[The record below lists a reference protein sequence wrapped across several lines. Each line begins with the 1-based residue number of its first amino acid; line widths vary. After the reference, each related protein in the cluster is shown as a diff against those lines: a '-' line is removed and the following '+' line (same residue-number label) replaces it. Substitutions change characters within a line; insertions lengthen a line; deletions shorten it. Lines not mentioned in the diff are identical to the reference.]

1 MNKTVGA
8 TLLVAGCSIGAGM
21 LGLPSVTGPAG
32 FFPSTLFFLLSWAF
46 MLLTGLVLAEVTL
59 SFQLPNI
66 SFISMAEKTLGQLGK
81 ISTTILFALLFYT
94 LMVAY
99 FIGGGIFIADFA
111 SFSCNLD
118 LPLPAA
124 SGLLFLVLFIAVFRG
139 VSFID
144 TFNRYLIAGLF
155 LCYLLLV
162 AVGLPH
168 VELERLERA
177 DWSFAYLSVPILII
191 SFGYHNL
198 VPSLASY
205 LDQNEK
211 ALKRAIIYGSLIPLF
226 VYIIF
231 EFVILGI
238 TPINSHFEWL
248 AAQKN
253 GEIITQVL
261 ERAAHSHAVIHVI
274 RAFAFFA
281 IATSFLPIAFSFFDF
296 LKDGFFHSSPLKMT
310 KKSRF
315 LLTSAVLVLPFV
327 IALTRPDSF
336 LLALEYA
343 GGFCAVALFG
353 MLPPLMALF
362 GKKNSTF
369 QKRYF
374 RIANRPILLILLATS
389 FAILLMTLL
398 HRMGRL

>member
-1 MNKTVGA
+1 MNKTIGA

-32 FFPSTLFFLLSWAF
+32 FFPSTLFFLFSWAF

-59 SFQLPNI
+59 SFQIPNI
-66 SFISMAEKTLGQLGK
+66 SFISMAEKTLGQFGK
-81 ISTTILFALLFYT
+81 ISTSLLFALLFYT

-111 SFSCNLD
+111 SFSCNLN
-118 LPLPAA
+118 LPLPIA

-144 TFNRYLIAGLF
+144 KFLRYLIVGLF
-155 LCYLLLV
+155 LCYLLLI

-168 VELERLERA
+168 VETKRLERA
-177 DWSFAYLSVPILII
+177 DWDLAYLSIPILII

-226 VYIIF
+226 VYIVF

-238 TPINSHFEWL
+238 TPINSRLEWL
-248 AAQKN
+248 EAQKN

-261 ERAAHSHAVIHVI
+261 ERAAHSQAVIHVI
-274 RAFAFFA
+274 RAFAFFS
-281 IATSFLPIAFSFFDF
+281 ISSSFLPIAFIFFDF
-296 LKDGFFHSSPLKMT
+296 LKDGISSSLSTPLKMT
-310 KKSRF
+310 KKNRF
-315 LLTSAVLVLPFV
+315 LLTSAVLLLPFL
-327 IALTRPDSF
+327 IAITRPDSF

-362 GKKNSTF
+362 GKKNS
-369 QKRYF
+369 RF
-374 RIANRPILLILLATS
+374 RVANRAILLILLVTS
-389 FAILLMTLL
+389 LAILLMTLL
-398 HRMGRL
+398 HRMGRI